1 MRGYFGT
8 ELQQRLQRRADELA
22 STVVNTPGLCNA
34 GRMVSTDDVDRVGL
48 EACIA
53 MLEADGG
60 FGFRLV
66 HEDRTAAMSAHLAAR
81 EHRLDWWDTFMGSAD
96 DVLAASKRI
105 VTQGPPQGLSHID
118 LSGNPSEACLERVQ
132 VFFVEN
138 GLAPFSRSTL
148 AGETV
153 NGRTLALVDEH
164 GDLVATSFVYM
175 PHNTFSPFRTYAW
188 GGLAGP
194 QGQVAWQLHQC
205 LRRRH
210 GIRATRGDRLLRTG
224 RRNQYSIETDGR
236 SVWADPASISKE
248 RARFDRGGK
257 VHAVTVFGLSRIGK
271 VAISITQGCHLS
283 TPSRGQ
289 RCRRHGGASV

>member
-34 GRMVSTDDVDRVGL
+34 GRMVSTDNVDRVGL

-66 HEDRTAAMSAHLAAR
+66 HEDHTAAMSAHLAAR
-81 EHRLDWWDTFMGSAD
+81 GHRLDWWDTFMGSVD
-96 DVLAASKRI
+96 DVLGASKRI
-105 VTQGPPQGLSHID
+105 VAQGPPEGLFHID

-132 VFFVEN
+132 VFLLEN

-153 NGRTLALVDEH
+153 NGRTLALVDGQ

-175 PHNTFSPFRTYAW
+175 PHNSFSPFRTYAW
-188 GGLAGP
+188 GGLAAVSPAHRGKSLGSYINACAAAMAFE
-194 QGQVAWQLHQC
+194 QLGATVFYEQVA
-205 LRRRH
+205 
-210 GIRATRGDRLLRTG
+210 AT
-224 RRNQYSIETDGR
+224 NI
-236 SVWADPASISKE
+236 
-248 RARFDRGGK
+248 
-257 VHAVTVFGLSRIGK
+257 
-271 VAISITQGCHLS
+271 
-283 TPSRGQ
+283 PSRRMVEACGLTL
-289 RCRRHGGASV
+289 HPHLKSGLASTGAEKFTR